1 MSVLSAIVDF
11 LRVGY
16 PEGVPQ
22 QDYIPLLALL
32 RRQLTDDEVR
42 EVVAS
47 LAGEANPDSAAIDR
61 AISQRHERGAAA
73 VRCRPG
79 RRAPRSRRMA
89 TGGADEPCHA
99 CRALGPCAVVG

>member
-32 RRQLTDDEVR
+32 RRQLSDEEVPKASPTCWVR
-42 EVVAS
+42 AVPTPKRS
-47 LAGEANPDSAAIDR
+47 TGRSSA
-61 AISQRHERGAAA
+61 
-73 VRCRPG
+73 
-79 RRAPRSRRMA
+79 
-89 TGGADEPCHA
+89 
-99 CRALGPCAVVG
+99 

>member
-32 RRQLTDDEVR
+32 RRQLSDEEVR
-42 EVVAS
+42 EVVATC
-47 LAGEANPDSAAIDR
+47 LTEGNPAPESIDR
-61 AISQRHERGAAA
+61 AISGITNEPPLQSDVARVASRLAAA
-73 VRCRPG
+73 GWPL
-79 RRAPRSRRMA
+79 APLLTENQPAR
-89 TGGADEPCHA
+89 G
-99 CRALGPCAVVG
+99 

>member
-32 RRQLTDDEVR
+32 RRQLSDQEVR
-42 EVVAS
+42 EVVATC
-47 LAGEANPDSAAIDR
+47 LTEVNPDAELIDR
-61 AISQRHERGAAA
+61 AISGITKEPPLQSDVARVASRLAAA
-73 VRCRPG
+73 GWPLAPLVRENQPARG
-79 RRAPRSRRMA
+79 
-89 TGGADEPCHA
+89 
-99 CRALGPCAVVG
+99 

>member
-32 RRQLTDDEVR
+32 RRQLSDEEVR

-47 LAGEANPDSAAIDR
+47 LLGEGRPDAESVDR
-61 AISQRHERGAAA
+61 AIRDVTKEPPLQGDVARVASRLAAA
-73 VRCRPG
+73 GWPL
-79 RRAPRSRRMA
+79 APLSS
-89 TGGADEPCHA
+89 
-99 CRALGPCAVVG
+99 VGQPAQSTPR

>member
-32 RRQLTDDEVR
+32 RRQLYR
-42 EVVAS
+42 
-47 LAGEANPDSAAIDR
+47 
-61 AISQRHERGAAA
+61 
-73 VRCRPG
+73 
-79 RRAPRSRRMA
+79 
-89 TGGADEPCHA
+89 
-99 CRALGPCAVVG
+99 

>member
-11 LRVGY
+11 LRAGY

-47 LAGEANPDSAAIDR
+47 LVGEANPDPAAIDR
-61 AISQRHERGAAA
+61 AITDVTKEAPLQSDVARVAGRLAAA
-73 VRCRPG
+73 GWPLAALTSPVTPAVR
-79 RRAPRSRRMA
+79 
-89 TGGADEPCHA
+89 
-99 CRALGPCAVVG
+99 

>member
-1 MSVLSAIVDF
+1 MSVLTAIVDF

-32 RRQLTDDEVR
+32 RRQLSDDEVR

-47 LAGEANPDSAAIDR
+47 VLGETNPDRESVDR
-61 AISQRHERGAAA
+61 AITQVTKEQPLQSDIARVASRLAAA
-73 VRCRPG
+73 GWPL
-79 RRAPRSRRMA
+79 APLVTEAQPAR
-89 TGGADEPCHA
+89 H
-99 CRALGPCAVVG
+99 